1 MKRLFLIGA
10 IALMTSCGSTQ
21 NTTAIKNLKEQQEVL
36 DLTAKLNKTQLDYE
50 KEKADYNEL
59 AEKAANVNADANI
72 ATTDFTA
79 TSPSSTVKDA
89 KDTIKKLKEAK
100 AINKK
105 LAKSKK
111 KLDKMGKKI
120 AKLQSKIDKLNKKLK
135 IFDKQ

>member
-1 MKRLFLIGA
+1 MGA
-10 IALMTSCGSTQ
+10 MALMTTFAFAQ
-21 NTTAIKNLKEQQEVL
+21 NATVVKNLKEQQKLLEL
-36 DLTAKLNKTQLDYE
+36 ATKLNKAQLDYE
-50 KEKADYNEL
+50 KEKVDYNEL
-59 AEKAANVNADANI
+59 TEKAANVNADANI
-72 ATTDFTA
+72 ATTVFAT

>member
-10 IALMTSCGSTQ
+10 IALMTSCGSTP

-120 AKLQSKIDKLNKKLK
+120 AKLQSQIDKLNKKLK

>member
-1 MKRLFLIGA
+1 MRKLLLMGA
-10 IALMTSCGSTQ
+10 MALMTTFAFAQ
-21 NTTAIKNLKEQQEVL
+21 DATVVKNLKEQQKLLE
-36 DLTAKLNKTQLDYE
+36 LTTKLNKAQLDYE
-50 KEKADYNEL
+50 KEKVDYNEL
-59 AEKAANVNADANI
+59 TEKAANVNADANI
-72 ATTDFTA
+72 ATTVFAT

>member
-10 IALMTSCGSTQ
+10 MALMTTCGFAQ
-21 NTTAIKNLKEQQEVL
+21 NTTTIKDLKEQQKVL

-59 AEKAANVNADANI
+59 TEKAANVNAGANI

>member
-10 IALMTSCGSTQ
+10 MALMTTCGFAQ
-21 NTTAIKNLKEQQEVL
+21 NTTAIKNLKEQQKVL

-50 KEKADYNEL
+50 KEKADYNDL
-59 AEKAANVNADANI
+59 TNKAAGVNADANI

-79 TSPSSTVKDA
+79 TSPSSTVTDA

-100 AINKK
+100 ATNKK

-120 AKLQSKIDKLNKKLK
+120 AKLQSKIDKLNKTLK
-135 IFDKQ
+135 ISDK

>member
-1 MKRLFLIGA
+1 MRKLLLMGA

-21 NTTAIKNLKEQQEVL
+21 DTTAIKNLKEQQKVL
-36 DLTAKLNKTQLDYE
+36 ELTTKLNKAQLDYE
-50 KEKADYNEL
+50 KEKVDYNEL
-59 AEKAANVNADANI
+59 TEKAANVNADANI
-72 ATTDFTA
+72 ATTVFAT

-120 AKLQSKIDKLNKKLK
+120 AKLQSKIDKLNKTLK
-135 IFDKQ
+135 ISDK

>member
-1 MKRLFLIGA
+1 MKRLLLMGA

-21 NTTAIKNLKEQQEVL
+21 NTTAIKNLKEQQKVL

-50 KEKADYNEL
+50 KEKVDYNEL
-59 AEKAANVNADANI
+59 AEKAANANADANI

-120 AKLQSKIDKLNKKLK
+120 ANLQSKIDKLNKKLK

>member
-1 MKRLFLIGA
+1 MRKLLLMGA

-21 NTTAIKNLKEQQEVL
+21 DTTAIKNLKEQQKVL
-36 DLTAKLNKTQLDYE
+36 ELTTKLNKAQLDYE
-50 KEKADYNEL
+50 KEKVDYNEL
-59 AEKAANVNADANI
+59 TEKAANVNADANI
-72 ATTDFTA
+72 ATTVFAT

-120 AKLQSKIDKLNKKLK
+120 ANLQSKIDKLNKKLK

>member
-1 MKRLFLIGA
+1 MRKLLLMGA

-21 NTTAIKNLKEQQEVL
+21 NTTAIKNLKEQQKVL

-50 KEKADYNEL
+50 KEKVDYNEL
-59 AEKAANVNADANI
+59 TEKAANVNADANI

-120 AKLQSKIDKLNKKLK
+120 AKLQSQIDKLNKKLK

>member
-1 MKRLFLIGA
+1 MRKLLLMGA
-10 IALMTSCGSTQ
+10 MALMTTFAFAQ
-21 NTTAIKNLKEQQEVL
+21 DATVVKNLKEQQKLLE
-36 DLTAKLNKTQLDYE
+36 LTTKLNKAQLDYE
-50 KEKADYNEL
+50 KEKVDYNEL
-59 AEKAANVNADANI
+59 TEKAANVNADANI

-111 KLDKMGKKI
+111 NWI
-120 AKLQSKIDKLNKKLK
+120 RWVRR
-135 IFDKQ
+135 

>member
-21 NTTAIKNLKEQQEVL
+21 NTTAIKNLKEQQKVL

-50 KEKADYNEL
+50 KEKVDYNEL
-59 AEKAANVNADANI
+59 TEKAANVNADANM

-89 KDTIKKLKEAK
+89 KDTIKKLKEAT
-100 AINKK
+100 NKQGRT
-105 LAKSKK
+105 LTFVRPLFFIPS
-111 KLDKMGKKI
+111 I
-120 AKLQSKIDKLNKKLK
+120 TFRTYQRT
-135 IFDKQ
+135 

>member
-1 MKRLFLIGA
+1 MRKLLLMGA
-10 IALMTSCGSTQ
+10 MALMTTFAFAQ
-21 NTTAIKNLKEQQEVL
+21 DATVVKNLKEQQKLLE
-36 DLTAKLNKTQLDYE
+36 LTTKLNKAQLDYE

-59 AEKAANVNADANI
+59 TEKAANANANANI

-100 AINKK
+100 ATNKK

-120 AKLQSKIDKLNKKLK
+120 AKLQSKIDKLNKTLK
-135 IFDKQ
+135 ISDK

>member
-1 MKRLFLIGA
+1 MRKLLLMGA
-10 IALMTSCGSTQ
+10 MALMTTFAFAQ
-21 NTTAIKNLKEQQEVL
+21 NATVVKNLKEQQKLLEL
-36 DLTAKLNKTQLDYE
+36 ATKLNKAQLDYE
-50 KEKADYNEL
+50 KEKVDYNEL
-59 AEKAANVNADANI
+59 TEKAANVNADANI
-72 ATTDFTA
+72 ATTVFAT

>member
-1 MKRLFLIGA
+1 MKKLLLIGIMSLSA
-10 IALMTSCGSTQ
+10 ITGFSQ
-21 NTTAIKNLKEQQEVL
+21 NTATVDNLKEQQKVL

-50 KEKADYNEL
+50 KEKVDYNEL